1 MRKFLIA
8 LVLLGATGLIIVS
21 VLTRPQI
28 ISARDLPAD
37 GGDPTRGEYVF
48 HASGCASCHAAP
60 GAKGDQ
66 KLELTGGLGLK
77 TPFGTFYAPNIS
89 TDKTHGIGGWTT
101 AQFLNAVMRGVSADG
116 SHYYPAFPYMSYQ
129 RMRVADVV
137 DLKAFFDTLP
147 AMTNDAPP
155 HDLPLLFRWRR
166 GLGLWKM
173 LFMDYEPFTP
183 IPNAD
188 RQVNR
193 GAYLVNGLGHCGE
206 CHTPRNLVGGPEAGW
221 AFAGGPEPD
230 GKAFI
235 PNITPHEQGIGEW
248 SIDDIAIALKTGILP
263 DFDTF
268 GGSMIQVQ
276 ENMAKLTDEDREAI
290 AAYLKSLPP
299 RPSRWK
305 KKKSGES

>member
-8 LVLLGATGLIIVS
+8 LSLLGATGLIVFS

-28 ISARDLPAD
+28 ISAGNLLGD

-66 KLELTGGLGLK
+66 NLKLAGGLGLK

-101 AQFLNAVMRGVSADG
+101 AQFLNAVMRGVSPG
-116 SHYYPAFPYMSYQ
+116 GNHYYPVFPYMSYQ
-129 RMRVADVV
+129 RMKVADVV
-137 DLKAFFDTLP
+137 DLKAFIDTLP
-147 AMTNDAPP
+147 AVANDAPP
-155 HDLPLLFRWRR
+155 HDLPLLFSWRR
-166 GLGLWKM
+166 GLGLWKT
-173 LFMDYEPFTP
+173 LFMDYAPFTP
-183 IPNAD
+183 IPSAD

-193 GAYLVNGLGHCGE
+193 GAYLVNGPGHCGE
-206 CHTPRNLVGGPEAGW
+206 CHTPRNLVGGPEASW
-221 AFAGGPEPD
+221 AFSGGPEPD
-230 GKAFI
+230 GKGFI
-235 PNITPHEQGIGEW
+235 PNITPHEQGIGNW
-248 SIDDIAIALKTGILP
+248 STDDIASALETGILP

-276 ENMAKLTDEDREAI
+276 ENIAKLTDEDREAI

-305 KKKSGES
+305 KMKSEEP